1 MSEWNF
7 ELTED
12 QIEIAKNKYKEI
24 YWEVVSVGHY
34 DYRFEIL
41 LRSKKDGK
49 QECKHTPVGYF
60 KCLQGKSDW
69 EIKNVSVLG
78 ERAIQW
84 ENLDIQIDLEL
95 LLQATQLEHE
105 WLEDL
110 K

>member
-1 MSEWNF
+1 MSNL
-7 ELTED
+7 ELTKE
-12 QIEIAKNKYKEI
+12 QIKIAKDKYKEI
-24 YWEVVSVGHY
+24 YWEVVNVQHH
-34 DYRFEIL
+34 DYRLEIL

-49 QECKHTPVGYF
+49 QECKHIPIGYF

-69 EIKNVSVLG
+69 DLKGVNVLG

-95 LLQATQLEHE
+95 LLQAIQLEHE